1 MANDHAVSR
10 AQQRL
15 WILDRLSPGS
25 AAYVVPLIHRIDGD
39 LVVAVLE
46 RSLTEVVGRHEV
58 LRTVY
63 QRRSRAVR
71 QVVRPAEPVRIPV
84 LDISDHE
91 DPQAEAERLTAAEAR
106 RSFNLGADPMIR
118 PLLLRLAPGRHWL
131 CLTLHHIACD
141 GWSLHILH
149 SELSA
154 CYGSWH
160 AGTVPE
166 LPRLREQ
173 YADFAEEQAAQLG
186 GPSLEQASDYWRK
199 RLAGVP
205 TSVTIPPDRPR
216 PPTRSFAGGHV
227 RFVVERSVGTRINA
241 LARACRTTPF
251 TVFLAAFAALV
262 RLRGGGAEAVIGMP
276 VTNRQWESHQQLIG
290 MFVNT
295 AVLRLE
301 VLAGVTF
308 QELVYRAR
316 DESRKAIA
324 HQALPF
330 EMLVEELNPVRDP
343 AFHPFFQLMLG
354 YQEGELPGL
363 VLPGCETT
371 TEYGDTS
378 TAKLD
383 VSLSITHAAGRYS
396 GRLEYSSDLF
406 EAASA
411 HRLAEQFQALLASA
425 TADPLQS
432 IG

>member
-1 MANDHAVSR
+1 MTDDRAVSR

-15 WILDRLSPGS
+15 WILDRLGPGS
-25 AAYVVPLIHRIDGD
+25 AAYIVPLIHRIDGD
-39 LVVAVLE
+39 LDVALLE
-46 RSLTEVVGRHEV
+46 RSLTEVVRRHEV

-63 QRRSRAVR
+63 RLRSRALR
-71 QVVRPAEPVRIPV
+71 QVVRPAELVRVPV

-91 DPQAEAERLTAAEAR
+91 DPQAEAERLTATEAR
-106 RSFNLGADPMIR
+106 RPFDLGADSMIR
-118 PLLLRLAPGRHWL
+118 PLLLRLAPDRHRL

-154 CYGSWH
+154 CYRSWH

-166 LPRLREQ
+166 LPPLREQ

-186 GPSLEQASDYWRK
+186 GPSLQPASDYWRK
-199 RLAGVP
+199 RLADVP
-205 TSVTIPPDRPR
+205 ASVTIPPDLPR
-216 PPTRSFAGGHV
+216 PSTRSFAGGHV
-227 RFVVERSVGTRINA
+227 RFAVERSVGTRINA
-241 LARACRTTPF
+241 LARACRATPF

-262 RLRGGGAEAVIGMP
+262 RLRGGGSEAVIGTP
-276 VTNRQWESHQQLIG
+276 VTNRQRESHQRLIG

-301 VLAGVTF
+301 VPEGVTF
-308 QELVYRAR
+308 QELVHRAR
-316 DESRKAIA
+316 DESRKAIV

-343 AFHPFFQLMLG
+343 AFNPLFQLMLG

-363 VLPGCETT
+363 VLPGCQTT
-371 TEYGDTS
+371 ADYGDTS

-383 VSLSITHAAGRYS
+383 VSLSITHAAGHYS

-406 EAASA
+406 KAASA
-411 HRLAEQFQALLASA
+411 HSLAEQFQALLASA

-432 IG
+432 LD